1 MFFCWKFG
9 CLLLLL
15 LFEDYSVCPL
25 SIIVVEIAIAFEVSL
40 ERLVEIWVF
49 VVVIVELHIAGCV
62 GRWASGEGCFL
73 LLVVVLLQNYLHK
86 IVLVLCSIL

>member
-25 SIIVVEIAIAFEVSL
+25 PIIVVEIAIAFEVSS

-62 GRWASGEGCFL
+62 GRWASGAECFL
-73 LLVVVLLQNYLHK
+73 FS
-86 IVLVLCSIL
+86 VLV

>member
-25 SIIVVEIAIAFEVSL
+25 PIIVVEIAIAFEVSS

-49 VVVIVELHIAGCV
+49 VVVIVKLHIAGCV
-62 GRWASGEGCFL
+62 GRWASGVECFL
-73 LLVVVLLQNYLHK
+73 FS
-86 IVLVLCSIL
+86 VLV

>member
-25 SIIVVEIAIAFEVSL
+25 SIIVVEIAIAFEVSS
-40 ERLVEIWVF
+40 ERLVEI
-49 VVVIVELHIAGCV
+49 
-62 GRWASGEGCFL
+62 
-73 LLVVVLLQNYLHK
+73 
-86 IVLVLCSIL
+86 

>member
-25 SIIVVEIAIAFEVSL
+25 SIIVVEIALEFEVSS

-49 VVVIVELHIAGCV
+49 VVVIVKLHIAGCV
-62 GRWASGEGCFL
+62 GRWASGVECFL
-73 LLVVVLLQNYLHK
+73 FS
-86 IVLVLCSIL
+86 VLV

>member
-1 MFFCWKFG
+1 MCCCCCFVVAGLLIAYCVELSFMFG

-25 SIIVVEIAIAFEVSL
+25 SIIVVEIAIAFEVSS

-62 GRWASGEGCFL
+62 GKGVFYC
-73 LLVVVLLQNYLHK
+73 
-86 IVLVLCSIL
+86 